1 MCPSAT
7 ILPPLTFS
15 MTPGSHL
22 PSPSTSI
29 ANLVMDMNQVMPNG
43 QIVIFGFQCD
53 GWSGTWDYTA
63 NKGTL
68 EKPIDT

>member
-1 MCPSAT
+1 
-7 ILPPLTFS
+7 
-15 MTPGSHL
+15 
-22 PSPSTSI
+22 
-29 ANLVMDMNQVMPNG
+29 MDMNQVMPNG